1 MAIQYYMRAYNTTL
15 SKYVDWVVND
25 SPDSTG
31 TFSGYPT
38 NQLINITV
46 NRIVQSR
53 VSNFLKKNQSL
64 GGTDGY
70 YFHVNSYD
78 WRNATAP
85 ISPPTSLTGF
95 AVERGINAVAAVSSA
110 TNTSPITI
118 VTAAPH
124 GLVSGQIVTIIGVTG
139 NTNANGTWPLEVT
152 SPTSFILVGS
162 VGNGAFISGGNA
174 FLPNDMSTLMWD
186 EPNQTWR
193 FAYNT
198 NGDGTTIGA
207 AQDVSL
213 NSLAVVGNIS
223 IGPDPADSGVI
234 RLSNNTFINWESNPT
249 GTDIQGIGVDNFNRI
264 KLGSLTTDQVYVP
277 GAVVVDGY
285 VQHDGLGNDTP
296 NIGFIRDKNN
306 TVIVAFRR
314 QDLGAD
320 IAALSS
326 TSANRVVLGD
336 AVNSGIIYN
345 TSTGSIHQF
354 QVNSVPDV
362 EIGNTFVRFTETVT
376 APTIF
381 QTTTSTTNQTGQ
393 RLTLQAQNGGPGTSA
408 GGPLSLTSGV
418 GQGTGGHG
426 TVDINIGNE
435 AQPKVIH
442 FPTINA
448 GANNNS
454 ILYSANLFRVDNT
467 QLVPRIR
474 QDDTAATPGATFTLQ
489 AQNSTNGSGVGGIL
503 NLTSGSGPTTSG
515 RVNVQTGGT
524 TQIIVS
530 PTTIPPGL
538 QTPTTGSV
546 IVLGNFEVAGTTTTV
561 DSTVVDIIGRV
572 IHANWADPLVSPNV
586 APPTLDAGYSI
597 HRGNTLGI
605 PRDGAAWIWTENPD
619 GYSFSGFDGYWR
631 SVTIPGDGLGSDNF
645 NISNSL
651 NTVGVL
657 SKDFVSSTD
666 PNPISGYVASAG
678 NLRTPNN
685 TSAVVARSILP
696 STTLTAAG
704 LTNGSASLPLATIT
718 VVSTTNFTTSGT
730 LLIQS
735 SAGTQTVTYTG
746 TTGTSFTGVV
756 GGTGTIVT
764 GGIVAQTNNTT
775 TFNGA
780 NGTSLPTATINVVS
794 TTGFPASGNLRVV
807 AQTTNAA
814 NAAVS
819 VQNIAYTGTT
829 GTSFTG
835 CTGGTG
841 FLFSGD
847 TVTTRPIPG
856 ISDLILLG
864 TDFGNRILHGDPTNN
879 TGHIFNTPSGFFY
892 DFQVNNVTQ
901 VRLAQGD
908 IDASGFTD
916 TIAIGPTV
924 FNPQLIQTV
933 LPNTG
938 ASNGN
943 HLMIKAQN
951 GQQQTGVTT
960 NNNGG
965 SLLLNSGTAGTGGSG
980 AAGIDGY
987 VDIYTGNTLKIRVFP
1002 TDASPV
1008 GSSGDDNSIL
1018 YFESLFRVDAAQT
1031 GAGPLAGTGV
1041 RFRQDDTG
1049 AATGAV
1055 YTVQAQSAATT
1066 GGNLVLTSGAG
1077 SSAANAGQVKLS
1089 TGLTAGLT
1097 PTIIDRVV
1105 VYPTGSPVLPQG
1117 PSNTTYT
1124 EFRDTAQ
1131 AVFINPVSA
1140 GIASLGFASTVLGAQ
1155 IAQVATTTTNG
1166 APMTIQSQVTSFNGA
1181 TGGNLVLISGNATGT
1196 TSTGGNINLTTGTGT
1211 NTFGN
1216 GVVNVMIGGTQA
1228 IQFNNVDND
1237 ASGFSEVMTIAS
1249 TIGTPRIFQASTGSA
1264 SGTILALMAQNA
1276 VTTGGPLQLHS
1287 GTGATNDGY
1296 INLTTGNTVKMT
1308 IFPTTAV
1315 SAADNNSILVFE
1327 NKFRFDTAQLT
1338 PLIRQDDRT
1347 TAAGTGETFTIQAQN
1362 ETGTTSTG
1370 GLLVLTSGTGT
1381 TTAGNVS
1388 IQTGGVDKIIVHPA
1402 FTEFRDTA
1410 EALRITP
1417 VSAGTTQITYAST
1430 VLAAQINQTSTGSA
1444 TGADMTVRAQSAATN
1459 GGRLFLS
1466 GGQGSTTANDG
1477 YVALETGGIDRVIV
1491 RPTFTEIRDFAEALR
1506 FTPVSTGTTSM
1517 QFASTV
1523 LASRIFQADL
1533 TTASGTGAT
1542 LTVQAQNET
1551 GTTSF
1556 GGDLSLTS
1564 GTGTFADGY
1573 TNLQAGGSTVA
1584 RVHTNKFI
1592 FSKGSRRHITQISS
1606 GATYVVLASDD
1617 YIAITTLSA
1626 PFQIN
1631 LPTDP
1636 VLGDTYEFKD
1646 ATGNAG
1652 TQTVT
1657 ISGNAAFN
1665 IDGTTSIVL
1674 NQAYA
1679 SVTVTFTGS
1688 EWSVT

>member
-46 NRIVQSR
+46 NKVVQSR
-53 VSNFLKKNQSL
+53 VSNFLKQNQSL

-85 ISPPTSLTGF
+85 ISPPNTLTGF
-95 AVERGINAVAAVSSA
+95 AVERGINVVVSVSSA
-110 TNTSPITI
+110 SNTSPIV
-118 VTAAPH
+118 VTTSAPH
-124 GLVSGQIVTIIGVTG
+124 GLVDGQIVTIIGVTG
-139 NTNANGTWPLEVT
+139 NTNANGTWPIT
-152 SPTSFILVGS
+152 NASGTNFTLVGS
-162 VGNGAFISGGNA
+162 VGNGSYISGGNA

-186 EPNQTWR
+186 EVNQTWR

-207 AQDVSL
+207 AQNVSL
-213 NSLAVVGNIS
+213 NNLSVVGNIS

-345 TSTGSIHQF
+345 TSTGNIHQF
-354 QVNSVPDV
+354 QVNSVPDF
-362 EIGNTFVRFTETVT
+362 EIGNTFIRFTETVL
-376 APTIF
+376 APSIY
-381 QTTTSTTNQTGQ
+381 QTTTSVVNQTGQ
-393 RLTLQAQNGGPGTSA
+393 RLTLQAQNGGAGTSA
-408 GGPLSLTSGV
+408 GGSLSLTSGV

-467 QLVPRIR
+467 QVTPRIR

-489 AQNSTNGSGVGGIL
+489 AQNSTNISGIGGNL
-503 NLTSGSGPTTSG
+503 NLTAGNGTLQAG
-515 RVNVQTGGT
+515 RVNIQTGGT

-530 PTTIPPGL
+530 PVTIPPGG
-538 QTPTTGSV
+538 QTPTTGS
-546 IVLGNFEVAGTTTTV
+546 IIILGNLEVVGTTTTV

-586 APPTLDAGYSI
+586 NPPTQITGYSI
-597 HRGNTLGI
+597 HRGNQNFSGVGV

-619 GYSFSGFDGYWR
+619 GYSVSGFDGYWR
-631 SVTIPGDGLGSDNF
+631 SVTIPGDGLGTDNF

-651 NTVGVL
+651 NTVGTL
-657 SKDFVSSTD
+657 ARDFVSSTD
-666 PNPISGYVASAG
+666 PNPISGYVASTG

-685 TSAVVARSILP
+685 TSAVVARSIFA

-704 LTNGSASLPLATIT
+704 LTNGSAPLPLATIT
-718 VVSTTNFTTSGT
+718 VVSTTGFTTSGT

-756 GGTGTIVT
+756 GGVGTIVT
-764 GGIVAQTNNTT
+764 GGIVAQTNNST

-794 TTGFPASGNLRVV
+794 TIGFPASGNLRVV
-807 AQTTNAA
+807 AQTSNSA

-819 VQNIAYTGTT
+819 VQNIAYTGIT

-841 FLFSGD
+841 FLYSGD

-856 ISDLILLG
+856 TSDLVLLG
-864 TDFGNRILHGDPTNN
+864 TDFGNRILHGDPSNN

-965 SLLLNSGTAGTGGSG
+965 SLILNSGTAGTGGSG

-987 VDIYTGNTLKIRVFP
+987 VDIYTGNTLKVRVFP

-1031 GAGPLAGTGV
+1031 GAGPLSGTGV
-1041 RFRQDDTG
+1041 RFRQDDTAG
-1049 AATGAV
+1049 ATGQVYTIQAQNAATD
-1055 YTVQAQSAATT
+1055 
-1066 GGNLVLTSGAG
+1066 GGNLVLTTGTG
-1077 SSAANAGQVKLS
+1077 SVAANAGNLQLQ
-1089 TGLTAGLT
+1089 TGA
-1097 PTIIDRVV
+1097 IDRVI
-1105 VYPTGSPVLPQG
+1105 VYPDGSPVLPQG

-1140 GIASLGFASTVLGAQ
+1140 GIASLGFASTVTGAQ
-1155 IAQVATTTTNG
+1155 IAQVATASSPS
-1166 APMTIQSQVTSFNGA
+1166 APMTVQSQVTTAVGG
-1181 TGGNLVLISGNATGT
+1181 TGGNLVLIGGNATGGGA
-1196 TSTGGNINLTTGTGT
+1196 STGGNINLISGSGAT
-1211 NTFGN
+1211 N
-1216 GVVNVMIGGTQA
+1216 GVVNVQIAGTQTIA
-1228 IQFNNVDND
+1228 FNKDDVD
-1237 ASGFSEVMTIAS
+1237 ASGFAELMTIAS
-1249 TIGTPRIFQASTGSA
+1249 TIVNPRIFQAATGGA
-1264 SGTILALMAQNA
+1264 SGTILAIMAQNA
-1276 VTTGGPLQLHS
+1276 ATTGGPLQLHS

-1315 SAADNNSILVFE
+1315 SAANNNSILVFE
-1327 NKFRFDTAQLT
+1327 NRFRFDTAQVT
-1338 PLIRQDDRT
+1338 PLIRQDDE
-1347 TAAGTGETFTIQAQN
+1347 TGASTSGEILTLQAQN
-1362 ETGTTSTG
+1362 ATGATSPG
-1370 GLLVLTSGTGT
+1370 GALVLTSGTGT
-1381 TTAGNVS
+1381 TVAGDTRL
-1388 IQTGGVDKIIVHPA
+1388 QTGGVDRVVVHPT

-1410 EALRITP
+1410 EALRVTP

-1491 RPTFTEIRDFAEALR
+1491 RPTFTEIRDSVEALR

-1551 GTTSF
+1551 GATSF

-1564 GTGTFADGY
+1564 GTGTLADGY

-1584 RVHTNKFI
+1584 RVHTNKFM
-1592 FSKGSRRHITQISS
+1592 FSKGWRRNVSQISS
-1606 GATYVVLASDD
+1606 GATYSVLATDD
-1617 YIAITTLSA
+1617 YIAVTTLSA
-1626 PFQIN
+1626 AFQIN
-1631 LPTDP
+1631 LPATP
-1636 VLGDTYEFKD
+1636 MLGDTYEIKD
-1646 ATGNAG
+1646 TTGNAV
-1652 TQTVT
+1652 TFNITV
-1657 ISGNAAFN
+1657 SGNGNN
-1665 IDGTTSIVL
+1665 IDGAGTFVL
-1674 NQAYA
+1674 TQAYA
-1679 SVTVTFTGS
+1679 SAAFTYTGTQ
-1688 EWSVT
+1688 WSIT